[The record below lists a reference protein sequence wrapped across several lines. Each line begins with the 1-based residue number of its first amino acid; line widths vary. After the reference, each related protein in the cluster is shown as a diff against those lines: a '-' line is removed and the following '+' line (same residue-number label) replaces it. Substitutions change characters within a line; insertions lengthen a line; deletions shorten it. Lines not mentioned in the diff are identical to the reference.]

1 VAHRIGLYKNNDNT
15 VNSKKPVIC
24 KMLRRTDK
32 MKVIAVRKKVKG
44 QKGQKL
50 FISDELT
57 KYNFDLLKNLQDHD
71 IVRPGLIKNIMVLKI
86 CHCTTRLDQ

>member
-1 VAHRIGLYKNNDNT
+1 MAHRIGPYKNNDNT
-15 VNSKKPVIC
+15 INSKRPVIC

-32 MKVIAVRKKVKG
+32 MKVIAVRKKLKG

-50 FISDELT
+50 SISDELT

-71 IVRPGLIKNIMVLKI
+71 II
-86 CHCTTRLDQ
+86 DQAWSYNGRSLPKTKTM